1 MQALTPDSSPPVSRQ
16 TWKHKLFVLRMQ
28 RFLVRMKN
36 TLSRAL
42 GVTGVRPEAESHPK
56 SRFACLHEFAPLSMH
71 EIVASGGGS
80 SIKWKG

>member
-1 MQALTPDSSPPVSRQ
+1 
-16 TWKHKLFVLRMQ
+16 
-28 RFLVRMKN
+28 MKN